1 MFNLIKSVIRSFKKA
16 KVALI
21 SLTFLIFL
29 SSLTYSLLDNTNK
42 NLESSYAY
50 VNQKGNAADLVI
62 NEKYDFGTLQFDS
75 DPSIVNPN
83 VDLTNTN
90 KVHIFLTAESITPYL
105 NTIISNDSANI
116 YTNLISYEINLNSN
130 LSNQQRIS
138 LVQNE
143 IITASNRLRNQL
155 QSDPN
160 AKIDKI
166 LNDKNIEFERYESLD
181 VSEGDLQKKIVRT
194 NSNYQVDKLVLY
206 DGQMIGNSGHNYQ
219 QILDQFMKL
228 KADYNQLRIDQI
240 PGFIKDNQDLKTI
253 LNVVLTGINP
263 NTNNPNLANFVQ
275 AATKVV
281 NNQPLNNNEQQRIQE
296 FIDTETNP
304 INNNWSINFQWKY
317 QIVPLSIRLINP
329 SSYFVIVS
337 ASNWKHDQQ
346 TDGKMIFEDQEMI
359 DQLMSLNGDT
369 FLERFNTIS
378 DRYKIQIDQTSY
390 LILGTGV
397 SPEFVY
403 PIYSFTNF
411 IPNPVNQRI
420 YYVNDY
426 GYSRLREAFSTN
438 PIETNIVG
446 RFKDRNLSQAQRQL
460 ALDKINQ
467 WASINMAWP
476 PNLKSA
482 YFANDISNIL
492 NLTAARTT
500 FIPSLLNTIKNTS
513 LMLMAIII
521 LLALMVGILIVK
533 NYIDKN
539 RQTLGILLANGF
551 NKTKINL
558 SMAIFSFIPSLI
570 GGMAGYILGYILQE
584 VAINAFSSFW
594 FIPVELRRFS
604 ATALVTSFFLPVIIF
619 GVTSFL
625 VSVYLMRKNVVDSLK
640 NDSEYKVSKISVY
653 IKKPIAILSVMNRF
667 RISIAFN
674 SMWKLFLLCI
684 LSAATMVVLIF
695 SLSTLNVYDK
705 AKNDTFG
712 ANNYKYYV
720 DLATPTQQS
729 GLIMY
734 QEFKDLG
741 KTDAALAGWED
752 HKNYFLAN
760 SRTDPNQS
768 GWSNLH
774 IVGLNDIIDQSSKVT
789 YLKNY
794 VQSKIGLDYLIGLG
808 VLSANPWSLS
818 SSLMPSNQA
827 AASEKSYEIFLQAIA
842 NNVYRNLKTPAD
854 NDPSYYIRIVF
865 NPQLNRNVY
874 EINQDQALSGGILKP
889 EFIHFLIQQFEN
901 ISNNTYGLVDYK
913 ITYNVI
919 GLGAKT
925 IGDIKDKESPKF
937 AYTRIDTVTDNDQK
951 FQIKGIKNWIKTT
964 NLDDVDRKDYL
975 GPILID
981 NNNKVINQKLFN
993 QTDDNP
999 IIINEFVAKNNDW
1012 KVGDTIDFTITNR
1025 VDRISDKLNI
1035 INHDE
1040 YLKNQ
1045 KVKFKVIGISSS
1057 ARDNDLYTSYD
1068 LANKLLGFSD
1078 FEIEHKLPFN
1088 GYYSDDLDAFERS
1101 TPLFSE
1107 SGLLPSTSN
1116 FSVDNKQL
1124 QKIIRNSIL
1133 NYQSTLNTST
1143 PYNQLSS
1150 TRQAYVDD
1158 YKALLVALG
1167 EVKNLDG
1174 NNFHQWTELKAD
1186 NQSVSDYIKKLVSVY
1201 GSLPYNTM
1209 INFLYNSSSNRTI
1222 FENISKT
1229 SLTIQNVIIAMIVPI
1244 VTLIVILIS
1253 NMLIDE
1259 LKKIAIR
1266 MKALGFSDR
1275 AIIFSFLSIYIPVF
1289 IFGLLV
1295 GGPLSLILVNI
1306 YNLIILKSAS
1316 IALFTTISITHIL
1329 GALTGVM
1336 GIFSISF
1343 FTNWYT
1349 LRKMKIAQEIKNY

>member
-1 MFNLIKSVIRSFKKA
+1 M
-16 KVALI
+16 
-21 SLTFLIFL
+21 
-29 SSLTYSLLDNTNK
+29 LDNTNK

-75 DPSIVNPN
+75 DPSVVVPNPKS
-83 VDLTNTN
+83 TNTN
-90 KVHIFLTAESITPYL
+90 KVHIFLSPESITPYL
-105 NTIISNDSANI
+105 NNIISNDSANI
-116 YTNLISYEINLNSN
+116 YANLISYEINLNPN
-130 LSNQQRIS
+130 LSNQQRINI
-138 LVQNE
+138 VQNE
-143 IITASNRLRNQL
+143 ILTASNRLKNQL

-160 AKIDKI
+160 ARIDKI
-166 LNDKNIEFERYESLD
+166 LNEEKIQFERYESLD
-181 VSEGDLQKKIVRT
+181 VSEGDLQKKIVRNNT
-194 NSNYQVDKLVLY
+194 DYKVDKLVLY
-206 DGQMIGNSGHNYQ
+206 DGQNISNAGNNYQ
-219 QILDQFMKL
+219 QVVDEFLKL
-228 KADYNQLRIDQI
+228 KSEFNKLRPDEV
-240 PGFIKDNQDLKTI
+240 PGFLKDNQSLKSI
-253 LNVVLTGINP
+253 LSLVLTGINE
-263 NTNNPNLANFVQ
+263 NTVDQNLSKFVIAAKKVINNTPLD
-275 AATKVV
+275 
-281 NNQPLNNNEQQRIQE
+281 NNDLLRIEE

-304 INNNWSINFQWKY
+304 INNNWSVNFQWKY

-329 SSYFVIVS
+329 TSYFVIVS
-337 ASNWKHDQQ
+337 ASNWKYDQEKEKKA
-346 TDGKMIFEDQEMI
+346 TFEDQKTI
-359 DQLMSLNGDT
+359 DELLSLNGDA
-369 FLERFNTIS
+369 FLEKFNAID
-378 DRYKIQIDQTSY
+378 DRYKIQIDQTKY
-390 LILGTGV
+390 LILGVGIT
-397 SPEFVY
+397 PEFVY

-446 RFKDRNLSQAQRQL
+446 RFENRNLSQAQQKAVL
-460 ALDKINQ
+460 NKINQ
-467 WASINMAWP
+467 WAAVNMSWP
-476 PNLKSA
+476 PNLKAA
-482 YFANDISNIL
+482 YFADDIANIL

-513 LMLMAIII
+513 LMLTAIII
-521 LLALMVGILIVK
+521 SLALMVGILIVK
-533 NYIDKN
+533 NYIEKN

-570 GGMAGYILGYILQE
+570 GGMFGYILGFILQK

-594 FIPVELRRFS
+594 FIPVELRQFS
-604 ATALVTSFFLPVIIF
+604 ATALLTSFFLPVLIF

-653 IKKPIAILSVMNRF
+653 IKKPIAMLSVMDRF

-674 SMWKLFLLCI
+674 SMWKLFLLCV
-684 LSAATMVVLIF
+684 LSAATMIVLIF

-705 AKNDTFG
+705 AKKDTFG

-741 KTDAALAGWED
+741 KTDPILPGWEQ
-752 HKNYFLAN
+752 HKNYFLSN
-760 SRTDPNQS
+760 SRTDPNQA
-768 GWSNLH
+768 GWNNVH
-774 IVGLNDIIDQSSKVT
+774 IVGLNDIIDQNSKIT

-827 AASEKSYEIFLQAIA
+827 AASEKSYEIFLRTIA
-842 NNVYRNLKTPAD
+842 QHVYPDLKTPA
-854 NDPSYYIRIVF
+854 NNNPNYYIKIVF
-865 NPQLNRNVY
+865 NPQLNRNEY
-874 EINQDQALSGGILKP
+874 KINEDQALSGGVLKP
-889 EFIHFLIQQFEN
+889 EFIRFLIQQFEN

-925 IGDIKDKESPKF
+925 IGNLETKQSPKY
-937 AYTRIDTVTDNDQK
+937 AYTRIDAVTNNDKK
-951 FQIKGIKNWIKTT
+951 FQIRGIKNWIKTT
-964 NLDDVDRKDYL
+964 KLDEVDRNNYL
-975 GPILID
+975 GPILYNK
-981 NNNKVINQKLFN
+981 NNVVLNEELFKK
-993 QTDDNP
+993 TDYNP
-999 IIINEFVAKNNDW
+999 IIINEFVAKDNDW
-1012 KVGDTIDFTITNR
+1012 KIGDTIDFTIQNR

-1035 INHDE
+1035 INHDD
-1040 YLKNQ
+1040 YVKNQ
-1045 KVKFKVIGISSS
+1045 KVKFRVIDISSS
-1057 ARDNDLYTSYD
+1057 ARDNEIYTSYD

-1078 FEIEHKLPFN
+1078 FEIKNQLPFN
-1088 GYYSDDLDAFERS
+1088 GYFSDDLDAFERS

-1107 SGLLPSTSN
+1107 SGLFPSTSN
-1116 FSVDNKQL
+1116 FSEDNKQL

-1133 NYQSTLNTST
+1133 NYYSSLDPVMS
-1143 PYNQLSS
+1143 YDQLS
-1150 TRQAYVDD
+1150 TTKQAYVDD

-1167 EVKNLDG
+1167 EVKNLD
-1174 NNFHQWTELKAD
+1174 NPNFHTWTLLKPTDQDIA
-1186 NQSVSDYIKKLVSVY
+1186 QYIKKLVTVY

-1209 INFLYNSSSNRTI
+1209 INYLYNSSSNQTI

-1275 AIIFSFLSIYIPVF
+1275 AIILSFLSIYIPVF

-1295 GGPLSLILVNI
+1295 GGPISLILVNI

-1316 IALFTTISITHIL
+1316 IALFTTISIIHIL
-1329 GALTGVM
+1329 GALAGVM